1 MKRVVVVHKCGA
13 IAELLSPEG
22 DEAAL
27 ERKRQETEARDCP
40 HCEGERRREGAA
52 LDVGDGVFGLWR
64 WHELAQQEARRGE
77 HDQADE
83 HFPLGADQGAPRLLP
98 GEEP

>member
-22 DEAAL
+22 LRGEAGGQAAL

-40 HCEGERRREGAA
+40 HCEGERRREGAV
-52 LDVGDGVFGLWR
+52 LSVGDGVFGLWR
-64 WHELAQQEARRGE
+64 WHEVAKQEAS
-77 HDQADE
+77 
-83 HFPLGADQGAPRLLP
+83 L
-98 GEEP
+98 GEEDEG

>member
-40 HCEGERRREGAA
+40 HCEGEASGRVRGAALRWWGRRRVRDLAVSRPHGTKRRRRE
-52 LDVGDGVFGLWR
+52 LRDVISRTLP
-64 WHELAQQEARRGE
+64 
-77 HDQADE
+77 
-83 HFPLGADQGAPRLLP
+83 PLPSW
-98 GEEP
+98 

>member
-22 DEAAL
+22 DDVAL

-52 LDVGDGVFGLWR
+52 LSAGDGVFGVWR
-64 WHELAQQEARRGE
+64 WHDVTPEEDEA
-77 HDQADE
+77 
-83 HFPLGADQGAPRLLP
+83 
-98 GEEP
+98 

>member
-1 MKRVVVVHKCGA
+1 MKRVVAVHKCGA

-40 HCEGERRREGAA
+40 HCEGERRREGAV
-52 LDVGDGVFGLWR
+52 LSVGDGVFGLWR
-64 WHELAQQEARRGE
+64 WHELAQQEASRAFGVRGE
-77 HDQADE
+77 EDE
-83 HFPLGADQGAPRLLP
+83 G
-98 GEEP
+98 